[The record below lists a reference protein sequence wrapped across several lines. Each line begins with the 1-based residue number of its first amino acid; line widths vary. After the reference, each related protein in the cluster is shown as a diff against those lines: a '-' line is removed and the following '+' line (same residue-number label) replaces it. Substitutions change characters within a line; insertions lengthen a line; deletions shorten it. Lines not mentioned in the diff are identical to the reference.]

1 VDLFNNQLTG
11 TFPVEVASL
20 RPLQILHFK
29 NNDISGTIPSEFGKL
44 PDLSWF
50 DFSGNYLHGTIP
62 ASFGESSSIKD
73 FRIADNMLH
82 EPVPEALCANSQL
95 NGGVTTTYGCAGVMC
110 PLGTFSD
117 AGFATEM
124 SDGCT
129 PCPKDESTVY
139 AGSTTCRT
147 FDDKDILSI
156 IKAVME
162 GVSWPAEYEETW
174 DKENTSVGVCGWSGV
189 ECDASGEIVSLT
201 IPVPSDEFF

>member
-1 VDLFNNQLTG
+1 M
-11 TFPVEVASL
+11 ASL

-29 NNDISGTIPSEFGKL
+29 NNDISGTIPSELGEL

-82 EPVPEALCANSQL
+82 EPVPESLCANIQL
-95 NGGVTTTYGCAGVMC
+95 NGGMTTAYGCSGVMC

-117 AGFATEM
+117 SGFATE
-124 SDGCT
+124 SSNGCT
-129 PCPKDESTVY
+129 PCPKDESTLY
-139 AGSTTCRT
+139 AGSTACQT

-156 IKAVME
+156 IIDVM
-162 GVSWPAEYEETW
+162 GAVSWPIEYGKTW
-174 DKENTSVGVCGWSGV
+174 NKENDSVDVCDWYGVG
-189 ECDASGEIVSLT
+189 CDANGEIVSLK
-201 IPVPSDEFF
+201 IPVPSEAFP